1 MQEEEAVSEGR
12 GEKSGG
18 GKRRPGTRGRGSQA
32 NMDERIERRKEGK
45 WSRRVEA
52 KRRERDEDCLSSTE
66 AESERRESEIAS
78 SRVKIRLHT

>member
-32 NMDERIERRKEGK
+32 NMDERIERRKDGE

-52 KRRERDEDCLSSTE
+52 KRRERRGLPLQYRG
-66 AESERRESEIAS
+66 SERKEGE
-78 SRVKIRLHT
+78 